1 MKKIRSLNFN
11 KKLFFLGTA
20 LSISFVGT
28 FLLNKFLEDFYTNRK
43 PILENRIEKFL
54 NKEVD
59 LGDYSGIRFLGISLN
74 NLKIID
80 KNNLNSEIVSKNI
93 YVGIMPVR
101 SFLNQR
107 WIFNVKPKKTKI
119 EINNDFFKRVKSD
132 DNKTRFIKSKVN
144 YDLNFNLKESVN
156 FKLKDIGIETK
167 VKGKL
172 IYKSKAKQFIG
183 NFHTHTKGKGNLNL
197 KLNTKLNKDFL
208 NLEIL
213 SRGINLKGSKYSF
226 GDRKFA
232 IIGGNIKSNFKFY
245 KSSKKTSCKG
255 NLSFNNLRLKT
266 NNLVE
271 DIKSDSIRFLCQ
283 GNNLSLIHI

>member
-1 MKKIRSLNFN
+1 MQRIRSLNFN
-11 KKLFFLGTA
+11 KKLFFLGTI

-28 FLLNKFLEDFYTNRK
+28 FLLNKLLEDFYTNRK
-43 PILENRIEKFL
+43 PLLENRIEKFL
-54 NKEVD
+54 NKEID

-93 YVGIMPVR
+93 YVGIMPIR

-132 DNKTRFIKSKVN
+132 DNKNRFIKSKVN

-232 IIGGNIKSNFKFY
+232 IRGGNIESNFKFY
-245 KSSKKTSCKG
+245 KSSIKTY
-255 NLSFNNLRLKT
+255 R
-266 NNLVE
+266 
-271 DIKSDSIRFLCQ
+271 IR
-283 GNNLSLIHI
+283 